1 MEYTS
6 ILVSA
11 TAPQTTGRD
20 LLDDCVHCG
29 FCLPT
34 CPTYLLWGQE
44 TDSPRGRIHLM
55 KLRRDG
61 RDIASDSFVRHI
73 DSCLG
78 CMACVT
84 ACPSGV
90 QYDSLLEA
98 ARPQVEREANRG
110 AGDRAFRRL
119 IFAVFPHP
127 SRLRVLSWPLGL
139 YQKLGI
145 QRLLHKTGVL
155 GLLPARLQA
164 MERLLPPITFGA
176 SPLPARIPAQGTQRR
191 RVGLLLGCVQ
201 RVFFGNVND
210 ATARVLAA
218 EGCEVVIPQTQQ
230 CCGALAEHAGEE
242 KDAMEFARRLIDAFD
257 ASQVDTIVINAA
269 GCGSAM
275 KRYGHLL
282 RNDPAY
288 AARAKAFAAKCRDIS
303 EVLVELEPRAP
314 RGTVRLKA
322 AYHDACHLQHA
333 QGVRAQPRR
342 LLQAIPGVEVR
353 EIGESEICCGSAG
366 IYNLLEPGPATELRD
381 RKVRN
386 ILKTDAEAIVS
397 SNPGCLLQ
405 IATGL
410 DAAGRPLRIMH
421 LVEVIDQ
428 SIREGQRN

>member
-1 MEYTS
+1 VTS
-6 ILVSA
+6 NAERLH
-11 TAPQTTGRD
+11 TRD

-34 CPTYLLWGQE
+34 CPTYVLWGQE

-61 RDIASDSFVRHI
+61 RETSSESFVRHI
-73 DSCLG
+73 DTCLG

-98 ARPQVEREANRG
+98 ARPQVERDAKRG
-110 AGDRAFRRL
+110 FGDRAFRRM
-119 IFAVFPHP
+119 IFAMFPHP
-127 SRLRVLSWPLGL
+127 NRLRVLAWPLGL
-139 YQKLGI
+139 YQKLGV
-145 QRLLHKTGVL
+145 QRLVHKS
-155 GLLPARLQA
+155 GLLSLLPQRLQS
-164 MERLLPPITFGA
+164 MERLLPPITFEN
-176 SPLPARIPAQGTQRR
+176 SELPSYIPAQGPPRK

-201 RVFFGNVND
+201 RVFFGSVNQ

-218 EGCEVVIPQTQQ
+218 EGCDVVIPQAQQ

-242 KDAMEFARRLIDAFD
+242 KDAMAAARRLIDAFER
-257 ASQVDTIVINAA
+257 SEVDTIVINAA

-288 AARAKAFAAKCRDIS
+288 AERAKAFAARCKDIS
-303 EVLVELEPRAP
+303 EVLADLEPRAK
-314 RGTVRLKA
+314 RGAVRLKA

-342 LLQAIPGVEVR
+342 LLQAVPGVEVR

-366 IYNLLEPGPATELRD
+366 IYNLLEPDAATALRD
-381 RKVRN
+381 RKVQN

-410 DAAGRPLRIMH
+410 EAAGRPLRIMH
-421 LVEVIDQ
+421 LVEVLDQ
-428 SIREGQRN
+428 SIREGQRAN

>member
-1 MEYTS
+1 M
-6 ILVSA
+6 
-11 TAPQTTGRD
+11 
-20 LLDDCVHCG
+20 HCG

-55 KLRRDG
+55 KMRRDG
-61 RDIASDSFVRHI
+61 RETTTASFVQHI
-73 DSCLG
+73 DTCLG

-98 ARPQVEREANRG
+98 ARPQVERDANRG
-110 AGDRAFRRL
+110 IGDRVFRRL
-119 IFAVFPHP
+119 IFAMFPHP
-127 SRLRVLSWPLGL
+127 GRLRVLSWPLGL
-139 YQKLGI
+139 YQRLGI
-145 QRLLHKTGVL
+145 QRLVQAS
-155 GLLPARLQA
+155 GLLALLPKRLQA
-164 MERLLPPITFGA
+164 MERLLPPITFA
-176 SPLPARIPAQGTQRR
+176 DAKLPARIPAHGSQRK
-191 RVGLLLGCVQ
+191 RVALLLGCVQ
-201 RVFFGNVND
+201 RVFFSSVNA

-218 EGCEVVIPQTQQ
+218 EGCEVVVPQAQA

-242 KDAMEFARRLIDAFD
+242 ADAMAAARKLIDAFEGCG
-257 ASQVDTIVINAA
+257 ADTVVINAA

-282 RNDPAY
+282 RNDAAY
-288 AARAKAFAAKCRDIS
+288 AARATAFAAKCKDIS
-303 EVLVELEPRAP
+303 EVLAELEPRAP
-314 RGTVRLKA
+314 RGPVRLKA

-342 LLQAIPGVEVR
+342 LLQSIPGVELR
-353 EIGESEICCGSAG
+353 EIAESEICCGSAG
-366 IYNLLEPGPATELRD
+366 IYNLLEPDAAEQLRD
-381 RKVRN
+381 RKVQN

-410 DAAGRPLRIMH
+410 DSAGRPMRIMH
-421 LVEVIDQ
+421 LVEVLDQ
-428 SIREGQRN
+428 SIREARKN

>member
-1 MEYTS
+1 M
-6 ILVSA
+6 SA
-11 TAPQTTGRD
+11 THQVSTGRD

-55 KLRRDG
+55 KLRRD
-61 RDIASDSFVRHI
+61 RRETDSAGFVRHI
-73 DSCLG
+73 DTCLG

-98 ARPQVEREANRG
+98 ARPQVERDARRG
-110 AGDRAFRRL
+110 VWDRAFRRL
-119 IFAVFPHP
+119 IFAMFPHP
-127 SRLRVLSWPLGL
+127 SRLRALAWPLGL
-139 YQKLGI
+139 YQKLGL
-145 QRLLHKTGVL
+145 QRLLHSSGILT
-155 GLLPARLQA
+155 LLPKRLQA
-164 MERLLPPITFGA
+164 MERLLPPISFGG
-176 SPLPARIPAQGTQRR
+176 SELPARIPAQGPQRK
-191 RVGLLLGCVQ
+191 RVALLLGCVQ
-201 RVFFGNVND
+201 RVFFRHVNE

-218 EGCEVVIPQTQQ
+218 EGCEVIIPQTQA

-242 KDAMEFARRLIDAFD
+242 ADAMASARKLIDAFEGSG
-257 ASQVDTIVINAA
+257 ADTIVINAA

-303 EVLVELEPRAP
+303 EVLSELEPRAP
-314 RGTVRLKA
+314 RGPVHLKA

-333 QGVRAQPRR
+333 QGVRAQPRHV
-342 LLQAIPGVEVR
+342 LQSIPGVQVR
-353 EIGESEICCGSAG
+353 EIPESEICCGSAG
-366 IYNLLEPGPATELRD
+366 IYNMLEPEAAAQLRD
-381 RKVRN
+381 RKVGN
-386 ILKTDAEAIVS
+386 ILKTDAEVIVS
-397 SNPGCLLQ
+397 GNPGCLLQ

-410 DAAGRPLRIMH
+410 ESAGRPMRIMH
-421 LVEVIDQ
+421 LVEVLDA
-428 SIREGQRN
+428 SIREAENRVQ